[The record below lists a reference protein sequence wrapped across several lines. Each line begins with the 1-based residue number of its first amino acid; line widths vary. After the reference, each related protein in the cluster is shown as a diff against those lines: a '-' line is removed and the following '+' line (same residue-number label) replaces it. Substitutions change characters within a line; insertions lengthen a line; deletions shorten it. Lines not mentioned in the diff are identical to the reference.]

1 MHVKPSWDA
10 QCIAVPDPMHQNV
23 PQSISNKGRHIF
35 VMHTLPSELWLV
47 HFIWSPI
54 ALTKLRWA
62 PRRERLKL
70 CEKWSKDSTSVR
82 WPRFQSCT
90 ALHWCLLM
98 KHDTNIELI
107 GGSILVVMLTIKLD
121 TQVTIGV
128 NEQKPFEV
136 AKSRANGSVH
146 PHHHYHDHHRKGG
159 SRREKER
166 QFPRGQRSSQ
176 AATLHYDPTVQ
187 LLYFSN
193 CCSGKIF

>member
-1 MHVKPSWDA
+1 
-10 QCIAVPDPMHQNV
+10 
-23 PQSISNKGRHIF
+23 
-35 VMHTLPSELWLV
+35 
-47 HFIWSPI
+47 
-54 ALTKLRWA
+54 
-62 PRRERLKL
+62 
-70 CEKWSKDSTSVR
+70 
-82 WPRFQSCT
+82 
-90 ALHWCLLM
+90 M

-176 AATLHYDPTVQ
+176 AVSIMIPLRRVQ
-187 LLYFSN
+187 QPVHFSQLFFTMILEQIL
-193 CCSGKIF
+193 S